1 MLARAL
7 CRRDGAV
14 KELLF
19 YGVIAFALVRGLA
32 WVRVPFA
39 VRLWRRMRQLAYAYV
54 GIVIVL
60 AAVSLVTG
68 RSL

>member
-1 MLARAL
+1 
-7 CRRDGAV
+7 V

-19 YGVIAFALVRGLA
+19 YGVLAFVLVRGLA

-39 VRLWRRMRQLAYAYV
+39 VRLWGKMRQLAYGYV

-60 AAVSLVTG
+60 AALSLVTG